1 MLLEDAKYNQGEYN
15 LVSDV
20 VPREFGLERFI
31 DYDKQFE
38 KTFVEPLKMIL
49 DAIDWSV
56 EEQQTLEDFF
66 A

>member
-1 MLLEDAKYNQGEYN
+1 MPNTIKENII
-15 LVSDV
+15 SFPDV
-20 VPREFGLERFI
+20 VPQEFGLGRFI

-38 KTFVEPLKMIL
+38 KTFIEPLKMIL
-49 DAIDWSV
+49 DAVNWSV

>member
-1 MLLEDAKYNQGEYN
+1 MPNTIKENII
-15 LVSDV
+15 SFPDV
-20 VPREFGLERFI
+20 VPKEFGLERFI

>member
-1 MLLEDAKYNQGEYN
+1 MPNTIKENII
-15 LVSDV
+15 SFPDV

-56 EEQQTLEDFF
+56 EEHKH
-66 A
+66 